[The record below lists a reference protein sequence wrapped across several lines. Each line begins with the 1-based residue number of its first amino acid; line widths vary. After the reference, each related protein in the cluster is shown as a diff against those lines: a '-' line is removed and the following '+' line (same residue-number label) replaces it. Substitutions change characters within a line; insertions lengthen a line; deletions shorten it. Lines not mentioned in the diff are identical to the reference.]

1 MVGPSHDHGPQ
12 RRSERDAK
20 PRGRSRAGG
29 SKVPRPS
36 RWEDILAASA
46 IVFREKGYDAASL
59 EDIAERVGMWKG
71 SLYHYISSKQDLLL
85 AVVEPIADT
94 LLDEV
99 RLLSK
104 NNDMTAS
111 AKLLRLSEVHSEV
124 IEHNF
129 NYVAVYLQEIAGR
142 GRSKDWDRR
151 DHEYVQ
157 LIADIIAD
165 GVKAGEFSKDLD
177 PSLASHAFLGGL
189 NWMTRWYK
197 PRRGSSPQV
206 LAKSVTE
213 IMLNG
218 MVSRPT

>member
-1 MVGPSHDHGPQ
+1 
-12 RRSERDAK
+12 
-20 PRGRSRAGG
+20 
-29 SKVPRPS
+29 VPRPN
-36 RWEDILAASA
+36 RWDDILAASA

-59 EDIAERVGMWKG
+59 EEIAERVGMWKG
-71 SLYHYISSKQDLLL
+71 SLYHYISSKHELLL

-99 RLLSK
+99 RLLST
-104 NNDMTAS
+104 NTEMSAS

-142 GRSKDWDRR
+142 NRSKEWDRR
-151 DHEYVQ
+151 DHEYLE
-157 LIADIIAD
+157 LISAIIAE
-165 GVKAGEFSKDLD
+165 GVKAGEFAPDLD

-197 PRRGSSPQV
+197 PRRGSSPQA
-206 LAKSVTE
+206 LARTMTE

-218 MVSRPT
+218 MVTRET